1 MNELGF
7 MSVILQRIKQVEKM
21 SSGLFYLCKLDK
33 SIVISGMFL
42 CKLDESIVISGV
54 FLCQLDES
62 IGISGMFLCKLDE
75 SIVSSG
81 MFVYSNN
88 IWAAAWQNQQMTCA
102 PSEDSDQKKHWALDS
117 DQTGEMPRLI
127 WDFAWRTSFCWFC
140 RAAAHFLQKFM
151 YAMQF
156 YSTDPDQTVS
166 HVLWCLI
173 WIYSIYQEPCQ
184 GINEF
189 ILSYITCPISYH
201 PCQLP
206 TQ

>member
-1 MNELGF
+1 
-7 MSVILQRIKQVEKM
+7 M
-21 SSGLFYLCKLDK
+21 SSVHCHFRDVSLQIGRVHCHFRGVSLPIGWVHWHFRDVSLQTGWVHCQFRYVCLLTIFELPHDK
-33 SIVISGMFL
+33 TNKWPVHPVKTLIRRNTGPL
-42 CKLDESIVISGV
+42 TT
-54 FLCQLDES
+54 
-62 IGISGMFLCKLDE
+62 
-75 SIVSSG
+75 
-81 MFVYSNN
+81 Y
-88 IWAAAWQNQQMTCA
+88 WAHG
-102 PSEDSDQKKHWALDS
+102 EDS

-127 WDFAWRTSFCWFC
+127 WDFAWRMSFCWFC
-140 RAAAHFLQKFM
+140 RAAVHFLQKFM

-156 YSTDPDQTVS
+156 CSADPDQMVS